1 MKYGIIND
9 ALSWFLSYLSAR
21 TQCTLCNNS
30 MSSFQTVTSG
40 VPQGS
45 LLGPKLFLSFI
56 NDLPKF
62 VQNCN
67 LYADDTEIEVVGKTV
82 NEVVSS
88 LQTQIDNLNIWF
100 KHNRL
105 TVNASKSCSML
116 IGSRQKIG
124 NDASRSSLGLFLNG
138 EPINNQTTYN
148 YLGLTIDCF
157 LSFDVMIDNICNKLK
172 CRVAMIQRI
181 RYFLSS
187 HHLSSHYY
195 AFIQPFIDYC
205 ILIWGHSFASNLN
218 RIQKLQ
224 NRAARIITNSYDF
237 NISGLTIVK
246 DLNWLNVSQRR
257 DYINN
262 LLIYKC
268 LYCDAPNYLLDQ
280 LSIMCEVS
288 SRDTRQSDDHSLLV
302 VPFSKTSYFKR
313 SFSVYGPSCWNSL
326 PTQIRLC
333 KSYILNYSDA

>member
-1 MKYGIIND
+1 MSFLSKHDMITPDQSAYLRHHSTQTALLKVTNQWYENIEDGLITGVCFFDISKCFDSISHEILIFKLVKYGIIND

-21 TQCTLCNNS
+21 TRCTLCNNS

-45 LLGPKLFLSFI
+45 LLGPILFLLFI

-62 VQNCN
+62 IQNCN
-67 LYADDTEIEVVGKTV
+67 LYADDTEMEVVGKTM

-88 LQTQIDNLNIWF
+88 LQTQIDNLN
-100 KHNRL
+100 NRL

-138 EPINNQTTYN
+138 EPINNQTTYK
-148 YLGLTIDCF
+148 YLGLTIDCL

-187 HHLSSHYY
+187 HHLSSLYY

-205 ILIWGHSFASNLN
+205 ILIWGHSSASNLN
-218 RIQKLQ
+218 RIQNCK
-224 NRAARIITNSYDF
+224 TE
-237 NISGLTIVK
+237 
-246 DLNWLNVSQRR
+246 
-257 DYINN
+257 
-262 LLIYKC
+262 
-268 LYCDAPNYLLDQ
+268 Q
-280 LSIMCEVS
+280 LKI
-288 SRDTRQSDDHSLLV
+288 L
-302 VPFSKTSYFKR
+302 KT
-313 SFSVYGPSCWNSL
+313 VM
-326 PTQIRLC
+326 I
-333 KSYILNYSDA
+333 

>member
-1 MKYGIIND
+1 
-9 ALSWFLSYLSAR
+9 
-21 TQCTLCNNS
+21 
-30 MSSFQTVTSG
+30 
-40 VPQGS
+40 
-45 LLGPKLFLSFI
+45 
-56 NDLPKF
+56 
-62 VQNCN
+62 
-67 LYADDTEIEVVGKTV
+67 
-82 NEVVSS
+82 
-88 LQTQIDNLNIWF
+88 
-100 KHNRL
+100 
-105 TVNASKSCSML
+105 
-116 IGSRQKIG
+116 
-124 NDASRSSLGLFLNG
+124 
-138 EPINNQTTYN
+138 
-148 YLGLTIDCF
+148 
-157 LSFDVMIDNICNKLK
+157 MIDNICNKLN

-187 HHLSSHYY
+187 HHLSSLYY

-237 NISGLTIVK
+237 NISGLTIFK

-302 VPFSKTSYFKR
+302 VPFSKTFISKDRFQFMVPVAGILY
-313 SFSVYGPSCWNSL
+313 
-326 PTQIRLC
+326 QH
-333 KSYILNYSDA
+333 KSDCVNLIF